1 MLNFFQFSGLVGA
14 YLVLVLIV
22 VSAETIKINP
32 KDLMNDELMKFRVGF
47 TKYHFKIIEIKK

>member
-14 YLVLVLIV
+14 YLVLVLI